1 MTVVLDAASKLE
13 VTRRCLVEAF
23 EKMEPIRKAL
33 QVSANCDQGDLEEA
47 RQALDHLDKILSEM
61 KQAIEATGT

>member
-33 QVSANCDQGDLEEA
+33 QVSANRDQGDLEEA

-61 KQAIEATGT
+61 KQTIEATGT